1 MRLLIIEDD
10 IDLCNLLNYQLESQ
24 GWFADFCH
32 DGLEAL
38 LYIERDVYDVI
49 LLDRMLPHKDGLTI
63 LKEMRATSVHT
74 PVLLV
79 TAMNTLTNRVE
90 GLDAG
95 ADDYIIK
102 PFEMDELLARIR
114 AIARRNVTMNDSTIL
129 TFSDLSVDLSLMKL
143 TCKGEEC
150 ILSKRELDL
159 LVFLIQNKN
168 RILPRDTIL
177 DRVWGA
183 DSFVSDG
190 NLDNFIFF
198 LRKRIA
204 SVHSHASIK
213 TVRSVGYHIM
223 E

>member
-143 TCKGEEC
+143 ICKEEEC
-150 ILSKRELDL
+150 ILYKRELDL

-204 SVHSHASIK
+204 SVHSHVTIK

>member
-10 IDLCNLLNYQLESQ
+10 IDLCNLLNYQIQTQ

-63 LKEMRATSVHT
+63 LKEMRATSFHT

-129 TFSDLSVDLSLMKL
+129 TFSDLSVDLNLMKL
-143 TCKGEEC
+143 ICGEEEC

-177 DRVWGA
+177 DRVWGT

-204 SVHSHASIK
+204 SVHSHVTIK

>member
-1 MRLLIIEDD
+1 MRILVIEDD
-10 IDLCNLLNYQLESQ
+10 IDLCNLLEFQINTQ

-38 LYIERDVYDVI
+38 LYIERDVYDVV

-63 LKEMRATSVHT
+63 LKEMRKEKNTT

-95 ADDYIIK
+95 ADDYLIK
-102 PFEMDELLARIR
+102 PFEIEELFARIR
-114 AIARRNVTMNDSTIL
+114 AIARRNTEIHTDNTLI
-129 TFSDLSVDLSLMKL
+129 FSDLTIDRDLMKL
-143 TCKGEEC
+143 ICGKEEC

-159 LVFLIQNKN
+159 LVFLIRNKD
-168 RILPRDTIL
+168 RILSRDTIL
-177 DRVWGA
+177 NRVWGV

-198 LRKRIA
+198 LRKRIK
-204 SVHSHASIK
+204 SVHSHVTIK
-213 TVRSVGYHIM
+213 TVRSVGYHLV

>member
-1 MRLLIIEDD
+1 MRILIIEDD
-10 IDLCNLLNYQLESQ
+10 IDLCNLLNYQIQTQ
-24 GWFADFCH
+24 GWSADFCH
-32 DGLEAL
+32 DGLDAV
-38 LYIERDVYDVI
+38 LYTERSIYDVI

-63 LKEMRATSVHT
+63 LKEMRNASIHT

-95 ADDYIIK
+95 ADDYLIK

-114 AIARRNVTMNDSTIL
+114 AIARRNIPMIDSTIV
-129 TFSDLSVDLSLMKL
+129 TFSDLCVDLNLMKL
-143 TCKGEEC
+143 VCGDEEC

-168 RILPRDTIL
+168 RILPRDIIL
-177 DRVWGA
+177 DRVWGT

-204 SVHSHASIK
+204 SVHSHVTIK
-213 TVRSVGYHIM
+213 TVRSVGYRLI

>member
-1 MRLLIIEDD
+1 MRILIIEDD
-10 IDLCNLLNYQLESQ
+10 LDLCSLLEYQLNMQ

-32 DGLEAL
+32 DGSEAL
-38 LYIERDVYDVI
+38 LYIERNVYDAI
-49 LLDRMLPHKDGLTI
+49 LLDRMLPNKDGLTI
-63 LKEMRATSVHT
+63 LKEMRKQNNST

-95 ADDYIIK
+95 ADDYLIK
-102 PFEMDELLARIR
+102 PFEIDELFARIR
-114 AIARRNVTMNDSTIL
+114 AIARRNIEFHDNATL
-129 TFSDLSVDLSLMKL
+129 TFSDLTVDFQLMKL
-143 TCKGEEC
+143 ICNKEEC

-159 LVFLIQNKN
+159 LVFLIHNKG
-168 RILPRDTIL
+168 RILSRDTIL
-177 DRVWGA
+177 SRVWGV

-204 SVHSHASIK
+204 SVHSHVTIK
-213 TVRSVGYHIM
+213 TVRSVGYHIV

>member
-204 SVHSHASIK
+204 SVHSHVTIK

>member
-10 IDLCNLLNYQLESQ
+10 TDLCNLLNYQIQTQ

-32 DGLEAL
+32 DGDEAT
-38 LYIERDVYDVI
+38 LYIKRDVYDVI
-49 LLDRMLPHKDGLTI
+49 LLDRMLPHKDGLAI
-63 LKEMRATSVHT
+63 LKEIRTASIHT

-95 ADDYIIK
+95 ADDYLIK

-114 AIARRNVTMNDSTIL
+114 AIARRNVTMNVSTLL
-129 TFSDLSVDLSLMKL
+129 TFSDLSVDLNLMKL
-143 TCKGEEC
+143 VCGNEEC
-150 ILSKRELDL
+150 TLSKRELDL

-168 RILPRDTIL
+168 RILTRDTIL
-177 DRVWGA
+177 DRVWGT
-183 DSFVSDG
+183 DSFVCDG

-198 LRKRIA
+198 LRKRIT
-204 SVHSHASIK
+204 SVHSHVTIK
-213 TVRSVGYHIM
+213 TVRSVGYHLM